1 MDRFLSMQ
9 VFAATVDRG
18 SLTAAARA
26 FRITPSMVGKHI
38 RSLEERLGAR
48 LLTRTTRRQSLTEIG
63 RRYYERCR
71 RILED
76 VRDAEAGAE
85 AMRSAP
91 RGELRI
97 TAAISFGALRLAPAL
112 ADYLS
117 AYPEVDV
124 ELDLTDEVVDVVKEG
139 FDAAVRIGSLAD
151 SALVARRLE
160 SYRMIICA
168 APSYLKRAGVPQ
180 TPADLARHT
189 CLAFTLWRNYGGWS
203 LGRTEQPPASLPA
216 CRLRSN
222 NALALRA
229 AALQGVGL
237 ILQPEVVLA
246 DDVAAG
252 RLVQV
257 LPKFVPPARPMSL
270 LYPRDRRPTLKLT
283 TFVDFMLRRFGFG
296 TKATRADRPTR

>member
-1 MDRFLSMQ
+1 VDRFLGME
-9 VFAATVDRG
+9 VFVATVDRG
-18 SLTAAARA
+18 SFTAAART
-26 FRITPSMVGKHI
+26 FRITPAMVGKHI
-38 RSLEERLGAR
+38 RTLEERLGVR

-63 RRYYERCR
+63 RSYYERCR

-76 VRDAEAGAE
+76 VRDAEAGAQ
-85 AMRSAP
+85 ALRVAP
-91 RGELRI
+91 KGELRI
-97 TAAISFGALRLAPAL
+97 TAPISFGALRLAPAL
-112 ADYLS
+112 SDYLA
-117 AYPEVDV
+117 AYPEVSI
-124 ELDLTDEVVDVVKEG
+124 ELDLTDQVVDIVKDG
-139 FDAAVRIGSLAD
+139 FDAAIRVGSLAD
-151 SALVARRLE
+151 SALVARRLKP
-160 SYRMIICA
+160 YRMMICA
-168 APSYLKRAGVPQ
+168 APSYLERTGVPE

-203 LGRTEQPPASLPA
+203 LGRTERPPMKLPA

-257 LPKFVPPARPMSL
+257 LPKYVPPSRPMSL
-270 LYPRDRRPTLKLT
+270 LYPRDRRPTSKIT
-283 TFVDFMLRRFGFG
+283 TFIDFVLRQFGEG
-296 TKATRADRPTR
+296 SRR

>member
-1 MDRFLSMQ
+1 MDRFLGME
-9 VFAATVDRG
+9 VFVATVDRG
-18 SLTAAARA
+18 SFTAAARA
-26 FRITPSMVGKHI
+26 FRITPAMVGKHI
-38 RSLEERLGAR
+38 RALEERLGLR

-63 RRYYERCR
+63 RSYYERCR

-85 AMRSAP
+85 AMRVAP
-91 RGELRI
+91 KGELRI
-97 TAAISFGALRLAPAL
+97 TAPISFGALRLAPAL
-112 ADYLS
+112 SDYLA
-117 AYPEVDV
+117 AYPEISVD
-124 ELDLTDEVVDVVKEG
+124 LDLTDEVVDVVKEG
-139 FDAAVRIGSLAD
+139 FDAAIRVGSLAD
-151 SALVARRLE
+151 SALIVRRLE
-160 SYRMIICA
+160 PYRMMICA
-168 APSYLKRAGVPQ
+168 APIYLARAGVPE
-180 TPADLARHT
+180 TPADLAHHT

-203 LGRTEQPPASLPA
+203 LGRTERPPVKPPV

-257 LPKFVPPARPMSL
+257 LPKFLPPPRPMSL
-270 LYPRDRRPTLKLT
+270 LYPRDRRPTSKIT
-283 TFVDFMLRRFGFG
+283 TFIDFVLRRFGEG
-296 TKATRADRPTR
+296 SRG